1 MRTPVILILDNYDS
15 FTFNLK
21 DYCEQVGADVAV
33 YRNDEI
39 SVREIKA
46 IHPEGIIISPG
57 PKVPGESGITME
69 VVEAFWGRIPILG
82 VCLGHQ
88 AIGLYAGAKLEHAR
102 YPMHGKISEVVF
114 RDHPMFKGIQQPMQ
128 VCRYHSL
135 IISDLPEDFTALGYA
150 EDGALMAFAHHYL
163 PIWGVQFHPEAIL
176 TRSGLQLIRNWYQLV
191 KTVSTIAE
199 GRTIRLLPETE

>member
-1 MRTPVILILDNYDS
+1 MILILDNYDS

-33 YRNDEI
+33 HRNDEI
-39 SVREIKA
+39 SVGEIKA
-46 IHPEGIIISPG
+46 MSPEGIIISPG
-57 PKVPGESGITME
+57 PKVPGESGITMD
-69 VVEAFWGRIPILG
+69 VVEAFWESTPILG

-88 AIGLYAGAKLEHAR
+88 AIGLYAGAKLEHAQ
-102 YPMHGKISEVVF
+102 YPMHGKISEVLF
-114 RDHPMFKGIQQPMQ
+114 RDHPMFQGIEQPMQ

-135 IISDLPEDFTALGYA
+135 IISDLPRDYTALGYA
-150 EDGALMAFAHHYL
+150 DDGALMAFAHNQL

-191 KTVSTIAE
+191 KRRSAVE
-199 GRTIRLLPETE
+199 KGRTIQVLPETE